1 MITYQ
6 PVQKTHTIIEEETLS
21 NLVSLLILGRNDMAR
36 RPSDAKLE
44 ADFQAAFI
52 KRLRKAFD
60 RVIILKNDSGYLQG
74 IMDLTVI
81 LPGVIVF
88 IEAKPYEDAPYEP
101 NQEYYLDLVQRFGFF
116 SCTLFPEN
124 EEEVFRAIHSAV
136 RAAS

>member
-52 KRLRKAFD
+52 KRLRRGFD
-60 RVIILKNDSGYLQG
+60 RVIVLKNDSGYLQG

-88 IEAKPYEDAPYEP
+88 IECKPYEDAPYEP
-101 NQEYYLDLVQRFGFF
+101 NQEYYLDLVRQFGFF
-116 SCTLFPEN
+116 SCTLYPEN
-124 EEEVFRAIHSAV
+124 EEEVFRAIQRAV
-136 RAAS
+136 RTPS